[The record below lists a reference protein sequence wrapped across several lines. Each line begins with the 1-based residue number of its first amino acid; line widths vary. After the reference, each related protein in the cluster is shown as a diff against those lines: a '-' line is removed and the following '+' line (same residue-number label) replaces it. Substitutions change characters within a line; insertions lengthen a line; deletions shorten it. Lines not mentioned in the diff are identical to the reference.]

1 MMGKRHIPGNNV
13 NQKSHCNTMPT
24 ILLTAAEE
32 DVKPTLE
39 KLSGEGL
46 ACLHLSL
53 EIYRPLEDRS
63 KIEEALEELDRFEQV
78 AYGSLRNARFFL
90 EAVRDAGEMET
101 LRGRVNLA
109 VDARTSDWLE
119 EQGIPAIRPQA
130 GESPR
135 AIDLMELLLRLRRT
149 GPTLYPCGRETPEEL
164 PGLLR
169 ELEMPVE
176 ELVLFGNEG
185 PGQERLERYREQLSE
200 NPPDAVVFHSR
211 RAVVRTLAAFPGLDL
226 EKAAV
231 VSADRGITGKL
242 EEREIAADMEASGSW
257 ESIAGLLSRNRPL

>member
-1 MMGKRHIPGNNV
+1 MR
-13 NQKSHCNTMPT
+13 T
-24 ILLTAAEE
+24 ILLTAAKE
-32 DVKPTLE
+32 DLEPTLE

-46 ACLHLSL
+46 EYLHLPL
-53 EIYRPLEDRS
+53 ERYRPLEDRS
-63 KIEEALEELDRFEQV
+63 EIEETVEALERFEQV

-90 EAVRDAGEMET
+90 DAVRESGAMEA

-119 EQGIPAIRPQA
+119 EQGIPAIRPQS

-176 ELVLFGNEG
+176 ELVLFENEG
-185 PGQERLERYREQLSE
+185 PGRERLERYRERLSE
-200 NPPDAVVFHSR
+200 NPPDAVIFHSR

-226 EKAAV
+226 ERAAV

-242 EEREIAADMEASGSW
+242 EEREIAADREASGSW
-257 ESIAGLLSRNRPL
+257 ESIAALLAEEW